1 MTGAPVLRDYQ
12 SAALDR
18 LAAAF
23 ASGCLAP
30 LLVAPT
36 GSGKTV
42 IAAEAIRREVATG
55 GRCLFLAPR
64 RELVHQTCG
73 KLDALGVGYGVLLA
87 GDDRVNHYADVQI
100 ASVDTLLSRMV
111 RRRRLALPAF
121 DLVLVDEAHLS
132 VTAARSALLD
142 HWPDARRIGL
152 TATPTRKDG
161 RALGILYDALL
172 EVATPAE
179 LTAAGHLVP
188 ARYFSVSEPDL
199 TRVRTVAGEYHA
211 GELDRVMNRPA
222 LLGDIVEHW
231 LRHAAA
237 RRTVVF
243 ATSIEH
249 SVALAAEFVRHGVAA
264 EHVDAGTPTAERAAL
279 FERFRAGGCQVLTNC
294 FLASYGFDLP
304 ELGCVVMAR
313 PTKSL
318 MLYLQMLGRGLRP
331 AEGKRDCLVLDHA
344 GNVHRHGFAT
354 DERLWTLAG
363 DRALVEPER
372 AERERAE
379 PKQLTCPDCQCVF
392 AGSRECP
399 ECGYYFAPKGRRIET
414 IDGGLVE
421 IGAQATED
429 TRDRMQFF
437 LELRGFAAEKGFK
450 AGWAAHKYREL
461 YSEFPPWGWNDLP
474 AAVPGVVTRRWI
486 QSRYIA
492 WRKAREAE
500 PPMHSG
506 GFRVAD
512 ATASGAPT

>member
-1 MTGAPVLRDYQ
+1 MSAAPVLRDYQ
-12 SAALDR
+12 TAALDR

-23 ASGCLAP
+23 AAGRRSP

-42 IAAEAIRREVATG
+42 IAAELIRREVSE
-55 GRCLFLAPR
+55 GRRTLFLAPR
-64 RELVHQTCG
+64 RELVHQTCD

-87 GDDRVNHYADVQI
+87 GDGRVNHYAPVQV

-111 RRRRLALPAF
+111 RRSRLALPPF
-121 DLVLVDEAHLS
+121 DLVLVDEAHLGI
-132 VTAARSALLD
+132 TAARRALLD
-142 HWPDARRIGL
+142 LWPDARRIGL

-199 TRVRTVAGEYHA
+199 ERVHVRAGDYVPS
-211 GELDRVMNRPA
+211 ELDRVMNRPA
-222 LLGDIVEHW
+222 LLGDVVGHW
-231 LRHAAA
+231 LAHAGD

-243 ATSIEH
+243 ATSIQH
-249 SVALAAEFVRHGVAA
+249 SVALASEFTRRGVAA
-264 EHVDAGTPTAERAAL
+264 EHVDAGTPAADRAAI
-279 FERFRAGGCQVLTNC
+279 FQRFRTGGCQVLSNC

-313 PTKSL
+313 PTRSL

-331 AEGKRDCLVLDHA
+331 ADGKRDCLVLDHA

-354 DERLWTLAG
+354 DERLWTLDG
-363 DRALVEPER
+363 DLALVGPER
-372 AERERAE
+372 ADARSE
-379 PKQLTCPDCQCVF
+379 PLEAKRLTCPDCQCVF
-392 AGSRECP
+392 TGSRTCP
-399 ECGYYFAPKGRRIET
+399 ECGYYFAPRGRRIET
-414 IDGGLVE
+414 LDGELVE
-421 IGAQATED
+421 IGAHASEE

-437 LELRGFAAEKGFK
+437 LELRGFAAEKDFK
-450 AGWAAHKYREL
+450 PGWAAHKFREL
-461 YSEFPPWGWNDLP
+461 FNEFPPWGWNDLP
-474 AAVPGVVTRRWI
+474 AAVPSITTRRWI

-492 WRKAREAE
+492 WRKSREAE
-500 PPMHSG
+500 A
-506 GFRVAD
+506 VNV
-512 ATASGAPT
+512 